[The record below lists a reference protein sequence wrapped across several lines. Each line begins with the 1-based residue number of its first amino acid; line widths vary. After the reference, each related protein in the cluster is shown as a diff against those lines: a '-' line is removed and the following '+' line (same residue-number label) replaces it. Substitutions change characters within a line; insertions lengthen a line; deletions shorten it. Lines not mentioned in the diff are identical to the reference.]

1 LRRRGIYVA
10 QRGWGMFFARLTG
23 ALFLLAGVA
32 LWTAG
37 HFDWLGLQAHP
48 FQRVGALLVIMTAC
62 GVTYFGALLATGF
75 RFRDFKRVSL

>member
-1 LRRRGIYVA
+1 
-10 QRGWGMFFARLTG
+10 
-23 ALFLLAGVA
+23 VA

-62 GVTYFGALLATGF
+62 GATYFGALLATGF
-75 RFRDFKRVSL
+75 RFRDFKRMSL